1 MSVVRLDP
9 FRGFDSLAKKMNS
22 FIDEFDK
29 GVNIEFGSFVPRID
43 IIEDE
48 SSYNVHAE
56 LAGLKKDDVKVSIN
70 DDNVLMIKG
79 NKEKQYKKEE
89 TDNDGKL
96 VFLKMERNYGEFAR
110 SFQLPE
116 NLDKSSISAKF
127 EDGILN
133 IKINKK
139 EPEKPKETVVNI
151 D

>member
-1 MSVVRLDP
+1 
-9 FRGFDSLAKKMNS
+9 
-22 FIDEFDK
+22 
-29 GVNIEFGSFVPRID
+29 
-43 IIEDE
+43 
-48 SSYNVHAE
+48 
-56 LAGLKKDDVKVSIN
+56 
-70 DDNVLMIKG
+70 MIKG
-79 NKEKQYKKEE
+79 KKEKQYKNEE
-89 TDNDGKL
+89 TDNEGKL